1 MCFQQQEMKVLEEK
15 YGQLKTQY
23 KDKSDKLK
31 VFREKNSMIKSN
43 HVVLHY
49 YFLNIM

>member
-1 MCFQQQEMKVLEEK
+1 MCLQQQEMKVLEEK

-31 VFREKNSMIKSN
+31 VFRDKNTVIKSKQ
-43 HVVLHY
+43 VVLHY
-49 YFLNIM
+49 YFLNVM